1 MKRIRKRELLIKSR
15 EAMLAAVQIYNN
27 PHITFKSESFITLAV
42 IAWTYLLHAYY
53 ANRGIDYRYYKQKG
67 ERKYYDRTKHGAYK
81 HWELERCLNEKAS
94 PLDSN
99 TANNLRFLI
108 GVRHEIEHQ
117 MTRQIDNSISAKIQA
132 CSINYNYYIKKLF
145 GESLGVDQE
154 LGLSIQFSPIVPEQK
169 DMLFNND
176 KVISNL
182 NSFITSFEDSLTADE
197 IGNTHYAYRVVFT
210 RIDGK
215 RKNTLTDEVISFIPA
230 DNPRAK
236 GLNAEYTII
245 KETEKKKY
253 TGNDIV
259 LKMKEKGYSWFN
271 VSMMTSYW
279 KNDLGSRDSY
289 GVYVTKHQWMWYDN
303 WLPVIE
309 KYCEN
314 EQKRR
319 EENDDLTLRP
329 SAIVKLMKDAGYDRF
344 NLWWLDTMT
353 IQKGIS
359 REDTAYALKDK
370 YGNTLWK
377 REIIPIV
384 KDFCEENRERLI
396 SNIQHV
402 NWQEYHE

>member
-1 MKRIRKRELLIKSR
+1 
-15 EAMLAAVQIYNN
+15 
-27 PHITFKSESFITLAV
+27 
-42 IAWTYLLHAYY
+42 
-53 ANRGIDYRYYKQKG
+53 
-67 ERKYYDRTKHGAYK
+67 
-81 HWELERCLNEKAS
+81 
-94 PLDSN
+94 
-99 TANNLRFLI
+99 
-108 GVRHEIEHQ
+108 
-117 MTRQIDNSISAKIQA
+117 
-132 CSINYNYYIKKLF
+132 
-145 GESLGVDQE
+145 
-154 LGLSIQFSPIVPEQK
+154 
-169 DMLFNND
+169 
-176 KVISNL
+176 
-182 NSFITSFEDSLTADE
+182 
-197 IGNTHYAYRVVFT
+197 
-210 RIDGK
+210 
-215 RKNTLTDEVISFIPA
+215 
-230 DNPRAK
+230 
-236 GLNAEYTII
+236 
-245 KETEKKKY
+245 
-253 TGNDIV
+253 
-259 LKMKEKGYSWFN
+259 
-271 VSMMTSYW
+271 MMTSYW